1 MRILGIDYGEKNI
14 GIAIGVNDIVEPFGV
29 FKFDIEKSILKI
41 VEDERIDAV
50 VIGLPFI
57 KGESTKASPKAKAFG
72 DALKEKL
79 PNKVNLFYVD
89 EFGTT
94 NESNDIALA
103 SGVSQKRRKV
113 DDAIAACQIIKRFI
127 EDFPLSNL

>member
-29 FKFDIEKSILKI
+29 FKFDIEETILKI
-41 VEDERIDAV
+41 VEDEAIDAV
-50 VIGLPFI
+50 VVGLPFL
-57 KGESTKASPKAKAFG
+57 KGVETLASKKAKDFG
-72 DALKEKL
+72 DTLKRKL
-79 PNKVNLFYVD
+79 PSKVKVFYVD

-94 NESNDIALA
+94 NESSEIAVA
-103 SGVSQKRRKV
+103 SGISQKRRRT

-127 EDFPLSNL
+127 EDYPLSS

>member
-29 FKFDIEKSILKI
+29 FKFDIEKIIIKI
-41 VEDERIDAV
+41 IEDERIDV
-50 VIGLPFI
+50 VVLGLPFL
-57 KGESTKASPKAKAFG
+57 KGLPSKASQKAKAFG

-79 PNKVNLFYVD
+79 PQNTKLFYVD

-94 NESNDIALA
+94 KESSDVAIA

-127 EDFPLSNL
+127 ENFPLSN